1 VTFPFLLLLSAFIG
15 LLVNTLLLWRC
26 HRVLER
32 EAVALYGALDVLADH
47 GGDPERQVALEV
59 LHRLRMTHDDLAIHL
74 SCRTSGAARTRWEQ
88 MLSASD
94 LVRLPRQTLRT
105 IVDFFAQTAEVP
117 SDLLPPLHLP
127 EDTEPEAEE
136 AWNALWH
143 AAGYEH
149 DPGGEATEA
158 RQHTQGQCLEDCLH
172 CYEEHRRQ
180 PRPLEA
186 VGGVCLLLPLAE
198 PRT

>member
-1 VTFPFLLLLSAFIG
+1 MTFPFLLLLSAFIG
-15 LLVNTLLLWRC
+15 LLVHTLLLWRR

-47 GGDPERQVALEV
+47 GGDPERQLALEV

-74 SCRTSGAARTRWEQ
+74 SCRTSGTARARWEQ

-94 LVRLPRQTLRT
+94 LVRLPRQTLRI

-117 SDLLPPLHLP
+117 TDLLPPLHLP
-127 EDTEPEAEE
+127 EDTEPEAEV
-136 AWNALWH
+136 AWNALWQ

-158 RQHTQGQCLEDCLH
+158 RLHHLGQCLEDCLC
-172 CYEEHRRQ
+172 CYEERRRQ
-180 PRPLEA
+180 LRPLEPA
-186 VGGVCLLLPLAE
+186 GGVCLLLPLTE
-198 PRT
+198 PRA